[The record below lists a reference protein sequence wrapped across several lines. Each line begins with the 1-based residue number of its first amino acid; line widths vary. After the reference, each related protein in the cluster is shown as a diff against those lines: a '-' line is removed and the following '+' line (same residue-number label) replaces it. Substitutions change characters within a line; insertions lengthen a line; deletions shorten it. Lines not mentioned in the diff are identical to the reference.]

1 MAIGSKIRELRTHK
15 KVSLQEL
22 ANAVD
27 ASKAHIWDIERGE
40 SKNPSLELLKR
51 IADYFKVSIGDLVEE
66 NPNAEGE
73 PEELVALYRGL
84 KDLDPVDRETINL
97 LMKRLRDTRSTK

>member
-1 MAIGSKIRELRTHK
+1 LAIGSKIRELRTRK

-22 ANAVD
+22 ANAVQ
-27 ASKAHIWDIERGE
+27 ASKAHVWDIERGE

-51 IADYFKVSIGDLVEE
+51 IADYFKVSMSDLVEE

-73 PEELVALYRGL
+73 PEELIALYRGL
-84 KDLDPVDRETINL
+84 KDLDPQDRETVSV
-97 LMKRLRDTRSTK
+97 LMKRLRETRRR